1 MTTKFSITEKEIP
14 SYVRHGDEEELFT
27 WLEVSGMPALA
38 ASFRALLSR
47 VREEVQADTEA
58 DYNDNLSRLQKK
70 IDRAFDAAS
79 NEEPY
84 TVICDLLEED
94 R

>member
-1 MTTKFSITEKEIP
+1 MDIP

-38 ASFRALLSR
+38 VAFRALLSR
-47 VREEVQADTEA
+47 VREEVQAEAEA
-58 DYNDNLSRLQKK
+58 DLSRLQKK

-79 NEEPY
+79 TEAPY
-84 TVICDLLEED
+84 TDILDILEEEK
-94 R
+94 